1 MKHRASWHRLGKRLS
16 LVCALA
22 CMTLAGVAH
31 AAEQHGQVTFNG
43 LPVPGA
49 IVTASLAANGQG
61 AQKFTAVSDQQGNYS
76 FPDLPNGAW
85 KIQVE
90 MSFFSTLEQTIT
102 IAPASA
108 GMNPGIRWELKM
120 LPLDQV
126 LARTKVIPAE
136 TKPAL
141 NAAAAPAKPEAAKAK
156 AGAPDAPHPPDE
168 SQQSNDGF
176 LVNGSVNNAS
186 TSQFTI
192 APGFGNTRKGVTSLY
207 TGGLAVIL
215 DNSALDARP
224 YALGG
229 SNTPKSNYNLFTAV
243 ATFGGPIRI
252 PRLLPRGPNFFVAYQ
267 WTRNDS
273 AYTLSGLVPTLAQRA
288 ITPMPVTPA
297 DGLIAQQLLALYPL
311 PNLAGNAN
319 YNYQTGVLT
328 GSDQDAMQLHLD
340 KAIGHRDEF
349 YGGFSFQSRRS
360 DNASLFHF
368 HDTTDTLGLYG
379 TVSWQHRLNRGLFAT
394 LGYTFSRYRTL
405 VHPYFADRTN
415 FGGDAGIEGA
425 DPSPTDWG
433 PPTLSFSNG
442 ISTLYDSQSAFNR
455 NRTEAVSPSIASYR
469 GRHNITAGFDFRRQE
484 FNYLTQPNPRGSFTF
499 TGAVSG
505 VSDFVDFIQGTPDTS
520 AIAYGNADKYLRQS
534 VYDAYAT
541 DDWRIKPELT
551 LNVGVRW
558 EYGAPITELKDRLVN
573 LDAANGF
580 TAVAPVLAS
589 DPVGSLTGQH
599 YPTSLLRPD
608 RADVEPRIGVSWRPI
623 PGSSLVIRAGYG
635 IYADTSVYQ
644 TTALQ
649 MATQSPLSNT
659 LSAQYSAGCPLSLTT
674 GLMRQSCTETTANT
688 FAVDPNFRVGYA
700 QTWQVALQ
708 RDLPA
713 ALQVTATY
721 LGVEG
726 GHGVQE
732 FLPNTYAIGAAN
744 PCPSCPSGFVY
755 RASNGGS
762 NRQAGSLQL
771 RRRLR
776 SGFTASALYTYSK
789 SIDDDSVLGGQGS
802 AASGATSQDYSS
814 GSIAQNWR
822 DLHAER
828 GLSTFDQRHVLTS
841 SIQYTSGMGMS
852 GGTLLT
858 GWRGHVLKEWTV
870 SGTIGAG
877 SGLPETPVYFAAA
890 SGSGYTGN
898 LRPDRASGS
907 AGTALAGHFLNANTY
922 AIPTAGTF
930 GDAGRDSI
938 TGPSTFTFNAS
949 LSRTFRI
956 EKRYN
961 LDIRVEAANLLN
973 RGVFTSYN
981 NTLSPAACVIDPA
994 ITCPGTPP
1002 TPPTLSESSPLFGLP
1017 ASANSMRSL
1026 QTTARLRF

>member
-1 MKHRASWHRLGKRLS
+1 MKHRVSCKLLYRRLARCCAVACIAMASL
-16 LVCALA
+16 
-22 CMTLAGVAH
+22 AH

-43 LPVPGA
+43 LPVSGA
-49 IVTASLAANGQG
+49 IITASHARNAQG
-61 AQKFTAVSDQQGNYS
+61 AQTFTAVSDQQGNYS
-76 FPDLPNGAW
+76 FPDLPDGSW
-85 KIQVE
+85 KINVE
-90 MSFFSTLEQTIT
+90 MSFFATLEQTIT
-102 IAPASA
+102 VAPTSA
-108 GMNPGIRWELKM
+108 GMINPGIRWELKM

-126 LARTKVIPAE
+126 LAKVRLVPAE
-136 TKPAL
+136 NKPSLEAV
-141 NAAAAPAKPEAAKAK
+141 ATPAKTDASKPAKPES
-156 AGAPDAPHPPDE
+156 PRPPETASE
-168 SQQSNDGF
+168 SSDGF
-176 LVNGSVNNAS
+176 LVNGSVNNAA

-192 APGFGNTRKGVTSLY
+192 APGFGNTRKGATSLY

-224 YALGG
+224 YALAGL
-229 SNTPKSNYNLFTAV
+229 STPKSNYNLLTAV
-243 ATFGGPIRI
+243 VTLGGPIRI
-252 PRLLPRGPNFFVAYQ
+252 PHMLPRGPNFFVAYE
-267 WTRNDS
+267 WTRNNS
-273 AYTLSGLVPTLAQRA
+273 AYTLSGLVPTIAQRA
-288 ITPMPVTPA
+288 LTPVDP
-297 DGLIAQQLLALYPL
+297 IAEDLLALYPL
-311 PNLAGNAN
+311 PNVKDNAN
-319 YNYQTGVLT
+319 YNYQTGVLS
-328 GSDQDAMQLHLD
+328 GSNQDAMQLHLD

-368 HDTTDTLGLYG
+368 HDTTDGLGLYG
-379 TVSWQHRLNRGLFAT
+379 TVSWQHRLNRGFFST

-405 VHPYFADRTN
+405 VNPYFAGRNN
-415 FGGDAGIEGA
+415 FGGDDGIQGT
-425 DPSPTDWG
+425 DTSPTDWG
-433 PPTLSFSNG
+433 PPTLSFSSG
-442 ISTLYDSQSAFNR
+442 ISTLYDAQSEFNR
-455 NRTEAVSPSIASYR
+455 NRTEQFSPSIASYR
-469 GRHNITAGFDFRRQE
+469 AHHNIAAGFDFRRQE
-484 FNYLTQPNPRGSFTF
+484 FNYLSQENPRGSFVF

-505 VSDFVDFIQGTPDTS
+505 VSDFADFIQGTPDTAS
-520 AIAYGNADKYLRQS
+520 IAYENPDKYLRES

-541 DDWRIKPELT
+541 DDWRIRPELT

-558 EYGAPITELKDRLVN
+558 EYGAPITELKNRLVN
-573 LDAANGF
+573 LDVANGF

-608 RADVEPRIGVSWRPI
+608 RGAVEPRIGVSWRPI
-623 PGSSLVIRAGYG
+623 AGSSVVVRAGYG

-649 MATQSPLSNT
+649 LATQSRLITQPLLST
-659 LSAQYSAGCPLSLTT
+659 TFSAQYSADCPLTLST
-674 GLMRQSCTETTANT
+674 GLVRKACTATTPNT
-688 FAVDPNFRVGYA
+688 FGVDPNFRVGYA
-700 QTWQVALQ
+700 QTWQVSVQ

-713 ALQVTATY
+713 ALQMTATY

-726 GHGVQE
+726 ANGVQE
-732 FLPNTYAIGAAN
+732 FLPNTYALGAAN

-802 AASGATSQDYSS
+802 ASTGATTQDTSG

-828 GLSTFDQRHVLTS
+828 GLSTFDQRHLLTS
-841 SIQYTSGMGMS
+841 TIQYTSGMGIN

-858 GWRGHVLKEWTV
+858 GWRGRILKEWAV
-870 SGTIGAG
+870 AGQFSAG
-877 SGLPETPVYFAAA
+877 SGLPETPVLLAATN
-890 SGSGYTGN
+890 GSGVTGS
-898 LRPDRASGS
+898 LRPDRAIGS
-907 AGTALAGHFLNANTY
+907 AGRAPAGHFLNANSY
-922 AIPTAGTF
+922 ASPSSGDF

-938 TGPSTFTFNAS
+938 TGPGTFTLNAS

-956 EKRYN
+956 QKRFN
-961 LDIRVEAANLLN
+961 LDIRVEANNLLN
-973 RGVFTSYN
+973 HVVYSSYN
-981 NTLSPAACVIDPA
+981 STLSPPACVINPA
-994 ITCPGTPP
+994 IPCPGTPA
-1002 TPPTLSESSPLFGLP
+1002 TPPPLADTSPLFGLP